1 MKSISST
8 NPSDNY
14 TLLGSVES
22 TPFSAV
28 DEMVR
33 RSHLAAKSWS
43 HTSLTA
49 RITYLREIYDAL
61 VLAKES
67 LAHSVSQE
75 MGMPIRIARDD
86 IQYGLTYFFWYLENA
101 ETYLS
106 PEVTLETDTEI
117 HTVFY
122 EPK

>member
-1 MKSISST
+1 
-8 NPSDNY
+8 
-14 TLLGSVES
+14 
-22 TPFSAV
+22 
-28 DEMVR
+28 
-33 RSHLAAKSWS
+33 
-43 HTSLTA
+43 
-49 RITYLREIYDAL
+49 
-61 VLAKES
+61 
-67 LAHSVSQE
+67 